1 MVDTT
6 TATVRDLG
14 SGRAEPAFL
23 TSRFVWYQ
31 GERLCVAS
39 ESCDPGSPVKAI
51 GKTYIYDLQDSTE
64 TQSIITSVIDV
75 WPHPA

>member
-1 MVDTT
+1 
-6 TATVRDLG
+6 
-14 SGRAEPAFL
+14 
-23 TSRFVWYQ
+23 
-31 GERLCVAS
+31 
-39 ESCDPGSPVKAI
+39 VKAI